1 LKNTSDITHCVK
13 MSEQALSRKEE
24 NQMNAKDIL
33 ARRFEKATFNGYKT
47 DDVDEFLREISG
59 EFAQLQKEKNELER
73 KLEVLADKIREYRDD
88 EDALKDALLMAQKQ
102 GNQIISESKNAA
114 DKLQKETDE
123 AVAKQLKEATEK
135 TEKMMKDADDYAKRI
150 TKESNER
157 ADKLVKDARAKA
169 EEIHTLMQRQ
179 TELQQ
184 TVLQR
189 TRKEA
194 DEYRNRIISAYKAQI
209 ELITKLPESCE
220 NEFVKQAAEEVEKRE
235 AERAKAAAAAAAK
248 QKEAEKAA
256 AQQKPAP
263 KPEPAKTEKAEKAEK
278 PAVKQEAPVKT
289 EQPEQPKKPQPVEAE
304 EEPFKS
310 VPEQKDTAKT
320 GEFDL
325 PFFNAGAEKKQ
336 RHNDL
341 QFGKN
346 K

>member
-1 LKNTSDITHCVK
+1 
-13 MSEQALSRKEE
+13 
-24 NQMNAKDIL
+24 MNAKDIL

-47 DDVDEFLREISG
+47 EDVDEFLRELSS

-102 GNQIISESKNAA
+102 GNQIISESKAA
-114 DKLQKETDE
+114 AEKLKKETDE
-123 AVAKQLKEATEK
+123 AVAKQLADAKEK
-135 TEKMMKDADDYAKRI
+135 SEKMIKDADDYAKRM

-169 EEIHTLMQRQ
+169 DEINALMQRQ
-179 TELQQ
+179 TEIQQ
-184 TVLQR
+184 TILQK

-194 DEYRNRIISAYKAQI
+194 DEYRNRIITAYQAQI
-209 ELITKLPESCE
+209 ELINKLPEACE
-220 NEFVKQAAEEVEKRE
+220 NEFVKNTAAEVEKRE
-235 AERAKAAAAAAAK
+235 AERAKAAAAEKQKKAAEAAK
-248 QKEAEKAA
+248 A
-256 AQQKPAP
+256 AQQKPVP
-263 KPEPAKTEKAEKAEK
+263 KPVADAEDEDIKIAKPAAEKVREEKKAEPEK
-278 PAVKQEAPVKT
+278 EA
-289 EQPEQPKKPQPVEAE
+289 

-310 VPEQKDTAKT
+310 VPVEKDTAQT

-325 PFFNAGAEKKQ
+325 PFFSSGTEKK
-336 RHNDL
+336 RHGDL

>member
-1 LKNTSDITHCVK
+1 
-13 MSEQALSRKEE
+13 
-24 NQMNAKDIL
+24 MNAKDIL

-47 DDVDEFLREISG
+47 EEVDEFLREISS
-59 EFAQLQKEKNELER
+59 EYAQLQKEKNELER

-102 GNQIISESKNAA
+102 GNQIISDSKAA
-114 DKLQKETDE
+114 AEKLQKETDE
-123 AVAKQLKEATEK
+123 AIAKQLAEAK
-135 TEKMMKDADDYAKRI
+135 AKAEKMIKDADDYAKRM

-169 EEIHTLMQRQ
+169 DEIHDIMQRQ
-179 TELQQ
+179 TEIQQ
-184 TVLQR
+184 TVLQK

-209 ELITKLPESCE
+209 ELVNKLPETCE
-220 NEFVKQAAEEVEKRE
+220 NEFVKATAQEVEKRE
-235 AERAKAAAAAAAK
+235 AERAKAAAAKQQAVAAK
-248 QKEAEKAA
+248 AKS
-256 AQQKPAP
+256 
-263 KPEPAKTEKAEKAEK
+263 EPAKPAEVKSAEK
-278 PAVKQEAPVKT
+278 PKVEDKPVK
-289 EQPEQPKKPQPVEAE
+289 PEKVEEKKST

-310 VPEQKDTAKT
+310 VPVSEDEKEKT

-325 PFFNAGAEKKQ
+325 PFFNANSEKKS
-336 RHNDL
+336 RHGDL

>member
-1 LKNTSDITHCVK
+1 
-13 MSEQALSRKEE
+13 
-24 NQMNAKDIL
+24 MNAKDIL

-47 DDVDEFLREISG
+47 DDVDEFLREISS
-59 EFAQLQKEKNELER
+59 EYAQLQKEKNELER

-102 GNQIISESKNAA
+102 GNQIISEAKAAA
-114 DKLQKETDE
+114 DKLTKETDE
-123 AVAKQLKEATEK
+123 SVEKQLKETKEK
-135 TEKMMKDADDYAKRI
+135 TEKMMKDADEYAKRI

-157 ADKLVKDARAKA
+157 ADKLIKDARAKA
-169 EEIHTLMQRQ
+169 DEIHTLMQRQ

-209 ELITKLPESCE
+209 ELVNKLPETCE
-220 NEFVKQAAEEVEKRE
+220 NEFVKQTALEVEKRE
-235 AERAKAAAAAAAK
+235 AERAKAAAAKQREEAK
-248 QKEAEKAA
+248 NAP
-256 AQQKPAP
+256 QKPAP
-263 KPEPAKTEKAEKAEK
+263 KPEPAKEEKKTVEEKAQSEEKKPEAKPIEEKKPVEKAK
-278 PAVKQEAPVKT
+278 
-289 EQPEQPKKPQPVEAE
+289 E

-310 VPEQKDTAKT
+310 IPEENDTAKT

-325 PFFNAGAEKKQ
+325 PFFNANSEKKKS
-336 RHNDL
+336 HGDL
-341 QFGKN
+341 QFGKH

>member
-1 LKNTSDITHCVK
+1 
-13 MSEQALSRKEE
+13 
-24 NQMNAKDIL
+24 MNAKDIL

-47 DDVDEFLREISG
+47 DDVDEFLREISS
-59 EFAQLQKEKNELER
+59 EYAQLQKEKNELER

-102 GNQIISESKNAA
+102 GNQIISEAKAAA
-114 DKLQKETDE
+114 DKLTKETDE
-123 AVAKQLKEATEK
+123 SVAKQLKDAKEK

-157 ADKLVKDARAKA
+157 ADKLIKDARAKA
-169 EEIHTLMQRQ
+169 DEIHTLMQRQ

-209 ELITKLPESCE
+209 ELVNKLPETCE
-220 NEFVKQAAEEVEKRE
+220 NEFVKQTALEVEKRE
-235 AERAKAAAAAAAK
+235 AERAKAAAAK
-248 QKEAEKAA
+248 QKEEQKNAP
-256 AQQKPAP
+256 QKPVA
-263 KPEPAKTEKAEKAEK
+263 KPEPAKAEEKKHAAEEKTEEKKPVEEKKPAEKAK
-278 PAVKQEAPVKT
+278 
-289 EQPEQPKKPQPVEAE
+289 E
-304 EEPFKS
+304 EEPFKTVS
-310 VPEQKDTAKT
+310 DDKDTAKT

-325 PFFNAGAEKKQ
+325 PFFNANSEKKKN
-336 RHNDL
+336 HGEL
-341 QFGKN
+341 QFGKH